1 MSIRPALLIPL
12 LTFALLSCG
21 EPQFKAVEVI
31 PEEKR
36 KTAPPQKETGGV
48 ETRTPAAA
56 PELKWATLRGLNV
69 RTGVADQRLQRVD
82 GTIVR
87 IAGFMVPL
95 SDDLE
100 SVSEFLL
107 VPSAGLCVHKPP
119 PPQNQIVLVQMAAGA
134 LAKVDWTDAVVVSG
148 AFHIDTVDSPFGNAA
163 FRLSATSVA
172 AW

>member
-1 MSIRPALLIPL
+1 MRAAPFIPL
-12 LTFALLSCG
+12 LALALYSCG

-36 KTAPPQKETGGV
+36 KAPPPKEETGPP
-48 ETRTPAAA
+48 ETRTTAVA
-56 PELKWATLRGLNV
+56 PELKWTTLRGLNV
-69 RTGVADQRLQRVD
+69 STGVADARLQQVD
-82 GTIVR
+82 GTKVL
-87 IAGFMVPL
+87 IAGYMVPL

-119 PPQNQIVLVQMAAGA
+119 PPQNQIVYVQMAAGA
-134 LAKVDWTDAVVVSG
+134 AAKVDWTSAVAVSG

-163 FRLSATSVA
+163 FRLSATSVE